1 MPVYSLRRETPVLPA
16 KHRYYIAPGAHV
28 IGRVTLGEDVGI
40 WFGAVLR
47 GDGEPIVI
55 GARSNIQDCAVL
67 HTDQGFPLTVGGN
80 CTIGH
85 GTILHGCD
93 IADECLIGMAAT
105 VMNGARIGRGS
116 IVGAGALVTE
126 GKIFAERSLIVGSP
140 ARAVRQLGEDAHAQI
155 LAAAE
160 RYVNN
165 ARSFAVELREIE
177 A

>member
-1 MPVYSLRRETPVLPA
+1 MPIYALRGETPVLPA
-16 KHRYYIAPGAHV
+16 KDRYYVAPGAHV

-47 GDGEPIVI
+47 GDGEPIAI
-55 GARSNIQDCAVL
+55 GARSNIQDGAVL
-67 HTDQGFPLTVGGN
+67 HTDQGFPLTVGDS
-80 CTIGH
+80 CTVGH
-85 GTILHGCD
+85 QAILHGC
-93 IADECLIGMAAT
+93 AVEDECLIGMAAT

-116 IVGAGALVTE
+116 IVGAGALITE
-126 GKIFAERSLIVGSP
+126 GKQFPERSLIVGSP
-140 ARAVRQLGEDAHAQI
+140 ARVVRALGVEARALI

-165 ARSFAVELREIE
+165 ARTFAAELCALE